1 VKGAPV
7 IRVALVAGIAIA
19 AGIAASLWRQR
30 HAVDARPPEIGGY
43 VLPQPRALEAF
54 ELVAENGAKF
64 VPSDFAGRWSFLYFG
79 YTYCPDVCPL
89 TLVELEEV
97 KKKLAER
104 TLGAAVSFYF
114 VSVDPDRD
122 TPERLREYVTY
133 FDPEFR
139 GLTGDPAQIG
149 ALANAVGAVYFVQP
163 GQGEKSY
170 LVSHSSNITLLDPS
184 GGLRAVF
191 TAPHVAAQVADDF
204 AAIFARYGT
213 PAATGTTG
221 PTRDRQ

>member
-1 VKGAPV
+1 VKGSSV
-7 IRVALVAGIAIA
+7 VRVGLIAGIAIA
-19 AGIAASLWRQR
+19 AGIAASLWRRQ
-30 HAVDARPPEIGGY
+30 HVVDARPPEIGGY
-43 VLPQPRALEAF
+43 VLPQPRALDAF
-54 ELVAENGAKF
+54 ELVDETGARF
-64 VPSDFAGRWSFLYFG
+64 VPRDFTGRWSFLYFG

-89 TLVELEEV
+89 TLVELGEV

-104 TLGAAVSFYF
+104 TPGAAASFYF

-122 TPERLREYVTY
+122 TPDRLREYVTY

-139 GLTGDPAQIG
+139 GLTGDPAQIA
-149 ALANAVGAVYFVQP
+149 ALAHAVGAVYFVQP
-163 GQGEKSY
+163 GQSEKSY
-170 LVSHSSNITLLDPS
+170 LVSHSSNIALLDPS

-213 PAATGTTG
+213 ATPPGKTG
-221 PTRDRQ
+221 PTHDRQ